1 MHSEH
6 GSGAGTVVRVLH
18 AILKARDLMAV
29 LGRDVPV
36 RVVDISVTG
45 CRLESARRFEPGT
58 TGALSVTFDTVKYS
72 DDIRVMRCQS
82 LDGASGLYDVGV
94 EFLWTTAPREQSLR
108 RVLPKLQPEALRDV
122 RLEAIRRM

>member
-1 MHSEH
+1 M
-6 GSGAGTVVRVLH
+6 RMLH

-45 CRLESARRFEPGT
+45 CRLESARRFE
-58 TGALSVTFDTVKYS
+58 TGMTGSLTVTVDALKYT
-72 DDIRVMRCQS
+72 DDIRVMRCHS

-94 EFLWTTAPREQSLR
+94 EFLWTTAPREHSLR
-108 RVLPKLQPEALRDV
+108 RVLPRLQPAALRDV

>member
-1 MHSEH
+1 MRRLRE
-6 GSGAGTVVRVLH
+6 
-18 AILKARDLMAV
+18 ILKARDLTAV

-36 RVVDISVTG
+36 RVVDISVSG
-45 CRLESARRFEPGT
+45 CRLESPRRFDTGT
-58 TGALSVTFDTVKYS
+58 TGALSVTVDDLKYS
-72 DDIRVMRCQS
+72 DDIRVMRCHS

-108 RVLPKLQPEALRDV
+108 RVLPKLKPEALRDV

>member
-1 MHSEH
+1 
-6 GSGAGTVVRVLH
+6 VRILS

-36 RVVDISVTG
+36 RVVDISIAG
-45 CRLESARRFEPGT
+45 CRLESTRRFETGT
-58 TGALSVTFDTVKYS
+58 TGALSVVVDALKYS
-72 DDIRVMRCQS
+72 DDIRVMRCHP

-94 EFLWTTAPREQSLR
+94 EFLWTTAPRENSLR

>member
-1 MHSEH
+1 M
-6 GSGAGTVVRVLH
+6 LH

-36 RVVDISVTG
+36 RVVDISVMG
-45 CRLESARRFEPGT
+45 CRLETARRFEPGT
-58 TGALSVTFDTVKYS
+58 TGALSVTVDALKYS

-94 EFLWTTAPREQSLR
+94 EFLWTTPPREHSLR
-108 RVLPKLQPEALRDV
+108 RVLPKLQPQALKDV